1 MRKRRLKKG
10 TAIMLSAAMILT
22 GITVPDNA
30 GAAKKMSLN
39 KKKVTIRVGKSVR
52 LKLKNAKKKVK
63 WKSANKKIATVSAK
77 GVVRG
82 KKAGKTKITAKCKGK
97 KFICKVTVKKKK
109 AASKPVQTV
118 DVTQTPVIAA
128 TGMPASTVKP
138 AGTSSPKPTAATGSF
153 TAKPMAT
160 ATQKPDSQVSA
171 KPSETVGT
179 PKPAASADP
188 AATSIAGSTPEPA
201 KTSSPAKTQDPQQS
215 ELPDHTQEP
224 QETILPETSKQPE
237 NTSGP
242 GQTKEPATDPSED
255 DDSYESVDV
264 RPSKAA
270 ADTLAIG
277 NLEVTLGMTKSQV
290 QKMLGDQPV
299 LTGTSPQGNEAE
311 MYNPSDNYLNLIEV
325 QYRNDSV
332 VEMSTISKY
341 FCYEDL
347 VQAEDDTD
355 KLLSAG
361 FSSNSKYN
369 YTIYTRTGDKEY
381 INVMTDRQR
390 DGKVYGIQIFDT
402 SLGNLDSLLYPKNCT
417 YDGINEFLGKE
428 SSEYLNAYRVYHLGE
443 GEEMYI
449 SEEGA
454 AQAQSEYMV
463 KVNKNTSENE
473 EWSSVQER
481 FEDLYDNYGIG
492 LTCGNEYASFG
503 SVDAFSA
510 VTYAIAE
517 SKEGTA
523 FYQFIL
529 MQEVTATDQDT
540 GEEVTYYVGEDFELY
555 LECGF
560 AAGNIAANRT
570 FSAFDFYGM

>member
-1 MRKRRLKKG
+1 
-10 TAIMLSAAMILT
+10 MLSAAMILT

-30 GAAKKMSLN
+30 GAAKKMSLD

-52 LKLKNAKKKVK
+52 LKLKNAKKEVK
-63 WKSANKKIATVSAK
+63 WKSANKKIATVSTK

-118 DVTQTPVIAA
+118 DVTQAPMITA
-128 TGMPASTVKP
+128 TGMPTSTVKP
-138 AGTSSPKPTAATGSF
+138 AGTSSPKPTEPSESF
-153 TAKPMAT
+153 TAKP
-160 ATQKPDSQVSA
+160 DSQASA
-171 KPSETVGT
+171 KPSETAGT
-179 PKPAASADP
+179 PKPAESADP
-188 AATSIAGSTPEPA
+188 AATSTAGSAPEPTQ
-201 KTSSPAKTQDPQQS
+201 TSSPAKTQDPQQS
-215 ELPDHTQEP
+215 MLPDYTQDP
-224 QETILPETSKQPE
+224 QETMFPESSKQPE

-242 GQTKEPATDPSED
+242 AQTKEPATNPSKD

-277 NLEVTLGMTKSQV
+277 NLEITLGMTKSQV
-290 QKMLGDQPV
+290 QKMLGDQPI

-381 INVMTDRQR
+381 INVMTDQQR

-529 MQEVTATDQDT
+529 MEEVTATDQDT